1 MANTIK
7 SVREVTVMATPALR
21 MVSATVEGMSEDNL
35 ETMMSG
41 AFFFTQSPLS
51 WGQIVV
57 ALHDHKHVVDAN
69 AKQEEGDDVVHWS
82 IEEADGRA
90 NTAAG
95 IDERPKGLIERRK
108 RNNRKRNLSFSE
120 RKENRIS
127 FSSFKRRKRKTK
139 GIS

>member
-1 MANTIK
+1 M
-7 SVREVTVMATPALR
+7 
-21 MVSATVEGMSEDNL
+21 
-35 ETMMSG
+35 
-41 AFFFTQSPLS
+41 
-51 WGQIVV
+51 
-57 ALHDHKHVVDAN
+57 HDHKHVVDAN

-90 NTAAG
+90 NTATC